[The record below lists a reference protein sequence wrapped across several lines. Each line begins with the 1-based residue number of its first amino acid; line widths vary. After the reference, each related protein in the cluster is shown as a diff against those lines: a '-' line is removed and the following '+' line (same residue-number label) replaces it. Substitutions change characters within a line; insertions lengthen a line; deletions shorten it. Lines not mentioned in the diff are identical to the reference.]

1 MRPPGPHAHAC
12 RGARTSS
19 LSYSASILRERFL
32 QGRRKASGK
41 EAWLWRVAEDD
52 PDFNLYAESSDA
64 DTVIGYIKAHT

>member
-1 MRPPGPHAHAC
+1 M
-12 RGARTSS
+12 
-19 LSYSASILRERFL
+19 SYSASIPRERFL

-64 DTVIGYIKAHT
+64 DTVIGHIKAHA